1 MEIIGDIVTLIAR
14 RSRPTYDRISDWN
27 VSAMSDEDFNIPGA
41 DRGRLAG
48 SDDVEEMLELLIKL
62 AQTERRDF
70 LAYLLRMAP
79 IEAQNNAPDRT
90 FLPH

>member
-27 VSAMSDEDFNIPGA
+27 VSPMSDEDFKIPGA

-70 LAYLLRMAP
+70 LAYLLRMAL